1 MGAIFVASLGA
12 ALGLLAL
19 VIGICLCRC
28 FIKKRT
34 HRHNER
40 SDINAKLFNNSLYT
54 ESEEQSPHSPRH
66 HHPNPPQSPLHSQ
79 DPLAPSSTVDTQIKT
94 LADPLATEREEP
106 SVCMN
111 IPATTSEPV
120 QLRMQVIG
128 YPSRLQSPLSSPRP
142 SARRSPPL
150 PSPRLSSPR
159 PSSRRSPP
167 CPSPRLSTPG
177 HPDPDTRTQP
187 ALPSPTSSPCASL
200 SSYPSANLTPSPY
213 ITPSRSRNSS
223 LTPRPVSG
231 GKETSSGYQHST
243 GATLSPR
250 ASRKIQSRRNSNSFS
265 IHSYSSMPGFT
276 PRGTIATPDAC
287 YTPEASETAFNPE
300 EFTEIFT
307 AYRNRSPRDGTT
319 ESGTH
324 SLPALS
330 IDSDSTLSDSTESES
345 EASPEV
351 SRPSAPDLCT
361 PRLRVLRTASNGKID
376 LFTRKLEGVK
386 NFEDDGDV
394 WFMLQDTT
402 TGSIYYWNQAT
413 QEATWEKPEAFID
426 ATPEAKP

>member
-1 MGAIFVASLGA
+1 
-12 ALGLLAL
+12 
-19 VIGICLCRC
+19 
-28 FIKKRT
+28 
-34 HRHNER
+34 
-40 SDINAKLFNNSLYT
+40 
-54 ESEEQSPHSPRH
+54 
-66 HHPNPPQSPLHSQ
+66 
-79 DPLAPSSTVDTQIKT
+79 
-94 LADPLATEREEP
+94 
-106 SVCMN
+106 
-111 IPATTSEPV
+111 
-120 QLRMQVIG
+120 
-128 YPSRLQSPLSSPRP
+128 
-142 SARRSPPL
+142 
-150 PSPRLSSPR
+150 
-159 PSSRRSPP
+159 
-167 CPSPRLSTPG
+167 
-177 HPDPDTRTQP
+177 
-187 ALPSPTSSPCASL
+187 
-200 SSYPSANLTPSPY
+200 
-213 ITPSRSRNSS
+213 
-223 LTPRPVSG
+223 
-231 GKETSSGYQHST
+231 
-243 GATLSPR
+243 
-250 ASRKIQSRRNSNSFS
+250 
-265 IHSYSSMPGFT
+265 MPGFT